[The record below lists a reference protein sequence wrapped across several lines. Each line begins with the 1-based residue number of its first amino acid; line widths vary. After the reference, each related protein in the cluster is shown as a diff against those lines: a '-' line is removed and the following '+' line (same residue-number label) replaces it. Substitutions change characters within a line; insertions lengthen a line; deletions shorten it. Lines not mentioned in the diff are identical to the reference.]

1 MHSILGHSDKA
12 TGYANRA
19 LRQSPFDLMVH
30 EAYVALGN
38 AAIAETRYEEAAS
51 FYARA
56 VQSSPKTGTY
66 YLLHAIALAL
76 AGHLAEARSLAER
89 GLELEPQFR
98 VRWLCGISTRALA
111 DKFAEAGRLLA
122 LPDNARRVRHRR
134 RRSFAIEVQNG
145 LYQARQPANRRA
157 STSAFASCC
166 RHRRGIDV
174 SRFGRPFG
182 TSRMNRIPAFP
193 LRFLQGRNPPH

>member
-38 AAIAETRYEEAAS
+38 AAITETRYEEAAS

-56 VQSSPKTGTY
+56 VQSSPKTGTH
-66 YLLHAIALAL
+66 YLLQAIALAL
-76 AGHLAEARSLAER
+76 AGRLAEARSLAK
-89 GLELEPQFR
+89 
-98 VRWLCGISTRALA
+98 RAH
-111 DKFAEAGRLLA
+111 RL
-122 LPDNARRVRHRR
+122 PH
-134 RRSFAIEVQNG
+134 SHHF
-145 LYQARQPANRRA
+145 
-157 STSAFASCC
+157 

-193 LRFLQGRNPPH
+193 LRFL